1 MSAFD
6 SIRRP
11 AVLLPLL
18 LLAGLALAPFVATA
32 ADQPFYIVFFARI
45 LVYAIAASALNLA
58 LGLGGMVSLGHA
70 LFLGLG
76 AYSVAI
82 PAFHGIDNGWV
93 HLAVCIVACGL
104 VGLLTGAV
112 SLRTT
117 GIGFIMIT
125 LAFAQMGYFVFVS
138 LKQYGGDDGTPITAT
153 SRFFG
158 LDLGQPVTLYAVA
171 FSVLCLV
178 LWWSARL
185 RVAPFGM
192 VLRGARQNPRRINA
206 IGLQGKRYQLAAYV
220 MSAILCGIAGMLLA
234 NLTAFASPA
243 TLGWVVSGDL
253 IVMIVLGG
261 IGMVFGPLLGALAFL
276 GAEELLKSVT
286 ESWQAVFGLA
296 IFLIAL
302 LRTAGLA
309 GLLERLSQ
317 PRAATAEA
325 AAPAPASAVTP
336 PQASAPGAPAPA
348 AGGRV

>member
-1 MSAFD
+1 MSFD
-6 SIRRP
+6 TIRQP
-11 AVLLPLL
+11 VNLVPLL
-18 LLAGLALAPFVATA
+18 LLGALALMPFAATM

-45 LVYAIAASALNLA
+45 LIYAIAASGLNLV
-58 LGLGGMVSLGHA
+58 LGFGGMVSLGHA

-93 HLAVCIVACGL
+93 HLAVCIASCAV

-112 SLRTT
+112 SLRTS

-125 LAFAQMGYFVFVS
+125 LAFAQMGYFVLVS
-138 LKQYGGDDGTPITAT
+138 LKQYGGDDGTPVTAT
-153 SRFFG
+153 SHFFG
-158 LDLGQPVTLYAVA
+158 QDLGRPLTLYTVA
-171 FSVLCLV
+171 FVVLSLV
-178 LWWSARL
+178 IWWSARL

-206 IGLQGKRYQLAAYV
+206 IGLRSQRYQLAAYV

-243 TLGWVVSGDL
+243 TLSWIVSGDL
-253 IVMIVLGG
+253 IVMVVLGG
-261 IGMVFGPLLGALAFL
+261 LGTVFGPLLGALVFL
-276 GAEELLKSVT
+276 GGEELLKMIT
-286 ESWQAVFGLA
+286 ESWPAIFGLA

-309 GLLERLSQ
+309 GLLSKWSRR
-317 PRAATAEA
+317 P
-325 AAPAPASAVTP
+325 AAPSLSTPATTAPVRI
-336 PQASAPGAPAPA
+336 
-348 AGGRV
+348 AGEHA